1 MSPVTVFCIFV
12 TSLFTSLF
20 SFFVVGAVDG
30 LCGLVS
36 STTQKNTGGPVV
48 SSSEVH
54 CGSSAHCILSR
65 DGPFNWSVR
74 SEVCISG
81 IKAPRRNHPRPSSST
96 SPPIL
101 LISASIN
108 DTTVS
113 FPCRPGGTVTT
124 TTLSAVPHHTSGTI
138 RSTYPEHRLV
148 RSGSFC
154 ISKAPPP
161 LHAAS
166 DPFLDA
172 VTPPC
177 CPLTSLDYTAH
188 QCRSGVVSFTTA
200 ANLRRS
206 GRGGVSQSCSIAFSS
221 VRIPDPLTTSA
232 SNLRLSPTIASFF
245 AGFDNAVFASV
256 IEPTPRQCQGL
267 YGDKLFLVDLLSSPL
282 TTRTCPPHLHLLPHL
297 GSETEKYQF
306 APPLPCALTPTS
318 RRKNPKYCA
327 RRLDR
332 PETFSLLPDVCSN
345 TLNQN
350 ECDDNKLRSIPVINY
365 WLRHG
370 NVEVQG
376 FDPIEQFTPSSN
388 SSVLSVT
395 MKAKLAFEIHLVS
408 LRSFVEF
415 KTDPVNFSTKSSHIG
430 LLLGVAQGPRASHQ
444 KLLAGNN
451 PVASHWC
458 INVDFDYQLFS
469 RTIALGIRVKLLYGV
484 LHLAEIDSPLIG
496 FIFLCFIMLS
506 TFVLPSSITPESS
519 VSVVNSYVP

>member
-1 MSPVTVFCIFV
+1 GS
-12 TSLFTSLF
+12 
-20 SFFVVGAVDG
+20 
-30 LCGLVS
+30 CGLVS
-36 STTQKNTGGPVV
+36 STTQKTTGGPVV

-81 IKAPRRNHPRPSSST
+81 IKVPRRNHPRPSSST

-138 RSTYPEHRLV
+138 ISTYPEHRLI

-188 QCRSGVVSFTTA
+188 HCRSCVVSFTTA

-221 VRIPDPLTTSA
+221 VRSPDPFTTSV
-232 SNLRLSPTIASFF
+232 SNLRLSPTIPSFF
-245 AGFDNAVFASV
+245 AGFDNVVFASV
-256 IEPTPRQCQGL
+256 IEPTLRQCQGL
-267 YGDKLFLVDLLSSPL
+267 YGDKLFRVDLLSSPS
-282 TTRTCPPHLHLLPHL
+282 TARTCPPRLNLLPHL
-297 GSETEKYQF
+297 GSETENYQL
-306 APPLPCALTPTS
+306 APPQPCALTPTS
-318 RRKNPKYCA
+318 RRKTPKYCA
-327 RRLDR
+327 RRLNSS
-332 PETFSLLPDVCSN
+332 ETFSLLPDVCSN

-350 ECDDNKLRSIPVINY
+350 DCDDNMLRSIPVINY

-376 FDPIEQFTPSSN
+376 FDPIEPFTPSSN
-388 SSVLSVT
+388 STVLSVT

-415 KTDPVNFSTKSSHIG
+415 KTDRVNFSAKSSHIG
-430 LLLGVAQGPRASHQ
+430 LLLLGVAQGPRASHQ

-458 INVDFDYQLFS
+458 INVVFDYQLFL
-469 RTIALGIRVKLLYGV
+469 RTIALGIRVKLLHGV
-484 LHLAEIDSPLIG
+484 LHLAELESPLIG
-496 FIFLCFIMLS
+496 FISLCFIMLS
-506 TFVLPSSITPESS
+506 TFVVPSSMIPESY
-519 VSVVNSYVP
+519 VSVVNSYAP

>member
-1 MSPVTVFCIFV
+1 MGYVAWSQALLRRTPVD
-12 TSLFTSLF
+12 L
-20 SFFVVGAVDG
+20 
-30 LCGLVS
+30 
-36 STTQKNTGGPVV
+36 
-48 SSSEVH
+48 
-54 CGSSAHCILSR
+54 SSAPL
-65 DGPFNWSVR
+65 NAR

-81 IKAPRRNHPRPSSST
+81 IKAPRWNHPCPSSST

-138 RSTYPEHRLV
+138 RSTYPEHRLI
-148 RSGSFC
+148 RS
-154 ISKAPPP
+154 
-161 LHAAS
+161 
-166 DPFLDA
+166 
-172 VTPPC
+172 
-177 CPLTSLDYTAH
+177 DYTAH

-200 ANLRRS
+200 VNLRLS

-221 VRIPDPLTTSA
+221 VRSPEPLTTSA
-232 SNLRLSPTIASFF
+232 SNLRLSPTIVSFF
-245 AGFDNAVFASV
+245 AGFDNVVFASV
-256 IEPTPRQCQGL
+256 IEPTLHQRQGL
-267 YGDKLFLVDLLSSPL
+267 YGDKLFRVDLLSSPS
-282 TTRTCPPHLHLLPHL
+282 TARTCPPRLHLLPHL

-332 PETFSLLPDVCSN
+332 PETFSLLPNVYSN

-350 ECDDNKLRSIPVINY
+350 ECDDNMLRSIPVINY

-376 FDPIEQFTPSSN
+376 FDPIEPFTPSSN
-388 SSVLSVT
+388 SPVLSVT
-395 MKAKLAFEIHLVS
+395 MKAKLAFEIHIVS
-408 LRSFVEF
+408 LRSFVEVR
-415 KTDPVNFSTKSSHIG
+415 TDRVNFT
-430 LLLGVAQGPRASHQ
+430 SHQ

-458 INVDFDYQLFS
+458 INVDFDNQLFS
-469 RTIALGIRVKLLYGV
+469 RTISLGIRVKLLHGV
-484 LHLAEIDSPLIG
+484 LHLAELDSPLIG

-506 TFVLPSSITPESS
+506 TFVLPSSMTPESS
-519 VSVVNSYVP
+519 VSVVNSYAP